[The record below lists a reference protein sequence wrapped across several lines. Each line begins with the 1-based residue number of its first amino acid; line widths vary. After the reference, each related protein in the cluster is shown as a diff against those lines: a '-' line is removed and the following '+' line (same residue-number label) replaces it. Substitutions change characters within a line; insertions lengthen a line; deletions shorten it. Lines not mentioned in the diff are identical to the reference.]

1 MAENDGA
8 DNSIDKVGIFFIF
21 KGGIWKNTELA
32 KELKAKDG
40 LERFLSLAS
49 GNLLNP
55 RAYTPD
61 LMEYSRE
68 LYEESKAKAT
78 FLRMQLERLKLQ
90 ERSNIAGNG
99 HNKDNNNIEDK
110 NESKIADLMYRLR
123 KEAALIA
130 GANSMLKL
138 FGEQKK
144 PDQKSVMNAHE
155 TCALANEKLDLIR
168 LALKKYSSDFLLI
181 LFHFCIFSEQLPHE
195 SPKRENVCREINE
208 FSALG
213 QRQSSGDSPTHG
225 SVNTINSD
233 RKNSVDIDNHQ
244 HTWLDQRPQ
253 LYTQTQY
260 LLAVSGKL
268 ELRLIGCQDLLNKV
282 DLQNGKNKF
291 IGKLFRQQSNSKM
304 IQAEEVYAS
313 IRIDNKLI
321 SSTKSKL
328 MGPNCW
334 DQNFSIELD
343 RAKELEIELFYKDK
357 RQMCA
362 FTVLKLG
369 DLIDKSHN
377 TGKHILLEPQGILF
391 LEQFYLDPTVSRKP
405 NLQRQKKIFMVKELK
420 TKADTRKQLGPSVL
434 GRLVNKSNSAAQQFE
449 PVVSIG
455 PTDIDTSTKEIELTK
470 RQGGYRE
477 IPGKKLPT
485 PSLNLREHTKHLEI
499 ISPQAL
505 SIDHFRL
512 ISVLGRGHF
521 GKVILSQYKPTSD
534 YYAIKILKKGD
545 ILARYEVESLMV
557 EKRILEIASSSKHP
571 FLVNLFAGFQSREHV
586 FFVMEYAMGGD
597 LMRHIHDDIFT
608 EERACFYA
616 ACVLLGLEFLHTN
629 KIVYRDL
636 KLDNLILD
644 REGYVKLADFGLCKE
659 GMGPNDRTSTFCGT
673 PEFLAPEVLTEN
685 SYTRAIDWWGLGVLI
700 FEMLVG
706 EPPFSGADEEEIF
719 DSIVNDEVHYPQ
731 FLSIESIAIMRRLM
745 RKKPEKRLGASE
757 EDAKEIKKQRFF
769 VHIQWEWEKL
779 LNKQIKP
786 KFVPSIAHPEDVS
799 NFDEEFTNER
809 ARFSSA
815 KSKREI
821 TDADNELFREFDFC
835 NLRC

>member
-1 MAENDGA
+1 MAENDGNNVA
-8 DNSIDKVGIFFIF
+8 IVESPAKSESPLSSREEFGRIQK
-21 KGGIWKNTELA
+21 ELA

-68 LYEESKAKAT
+68 LYEESKAKTT

-90 ERSNIAGNG
+90 ERSNVAGNG
-99 HNKDNNNIEDK
+99 RESDGDSTENK

-168 LALKKYSSDFLLI
+168 LALKKYS
-181 LFHFCIFSEQLPHE
+181 EQLPHE
-195 SPKRENVCREINE
+195 SPKREHVCREINE

-213 QRQSSGDSPTHG
+213 QRQSSCDSPTHG
-225 SVNTINSD
+225 NANTFNSD

-244 HTWLDQRPQ
+244 QHSWLDQRPQ

-268 ELRLIGCQDLLNKV
+268 ELRLIGCQDLLNKI
-282 DLQNGKNKF
+282 DLQVGKSKS

-304 IQAEEVYAS
+304 IQAEVYAS

-328 MGPNCW
+328 MGPSCW
-334 DQNFSIELD
+334 DQSFSIELD

-362 FTVLKLG
+362 FSVLKLG
-369 DLIDKSHN
+369 DLIDKSQN
-377 TGKHILLEPQGILF
+377 AGKHVLLEPQGILF
-391 LEQFYLDPTVSRKP
+391 LEHFYLDPTVSRKP

-455 PTDIDTSTKEIELTK
+455 PNDNETSSKEVESTK
-470 RQGGYRE
+470 RFGGNHQN
-477 IPGKKLPT
+477 KKHSYT
-485 PSLNLREHTKHLEI
+485 PLNLRDHTKQLEI
-499 ISPQAL
+499 TPPQSL
-505 SIDHFRL
+505 SIDQFRL

-644 REGYVKLADFGLCKE
+644 KEGYVKLADFGLCKE
-659 GMGPNDRTSTFCGT
+659 GMGPTDRTSTFCGT

-731 FLSIESIAIMRRLM
+731 FLSIESIAIMRR
-745 RKKPEKRLGASE
+745 KPEKRLGASE

-779 LNKQIKP
+779 LSKQIRP

-799 NFDEEFTNER
+799 NFDEEFTNEH

>member
-1 MAENDGA
+1 MAENDGNNVA
-8 DNSIDKVGIFFIF
+8 IVESPAKSESPLSSREEFGRIQK
-21 KGGIWKNTELA
+21 ELA

-68 LYEESKAKAT
+68 LYEESKAKTT

-99 HNKDNNNIEDK
+99 RESDGDSTENK

-168 LALKKYSSDFLLI
+168 LALKKYS
-181 LFHFCIFSEQLPHE
+181 EQLPHE
-195 SPKRENVCREINE
+195 SPKREHVCREINE

-213 QRQSSGDSPTHG
+213 QRQSSCDSPTH
-225 SVNTINSD
+225 VNANTFNSD

-244 HTWLDQRPQ
+244 QHSWLDQRPQ

-268 ELRLIGCQDLLNKV
+268 ELRLIGCQDLLNKI
-282 DLQNGKNKF
+282 DLQVGKSKS

-328 MGPNCW
+328 MGPSCW
-334 DQNFSIELD
+334 DQSFSIELD

-362 FTVLKLG
+362 FSVLKLG
-369 DLIDKSHN
+369 DLIDKSQN
-377 TGKHILLEPQGILF
+377 AGKHVLLEPQGILF
-391 LEQFYLDPTVSRKP
+391 LEHFYLDPTVSRKP

-455 PTDIDTSTKEIELTK
+455 PNDNETSSKEVESTK
-470 RQGGYRE
+470 RVGGNHQN
-477 IPGKKLPT
+477 KKHSYT
-485 PSLNLREHTKHLEI
+485 PLNLRDHTKQLEI
-499 ISPQAL
+499 IPPQSL
-505 SIDHFRL
+505 SIDQFRL

-644 REGYVKLADFGLCKE
+644 KEGYVKLADFGLCKE
-659 GMGPNDRTSTFCGT
+659 GMGPTDRTSTFCGT

-779 LNKQIKP
+779 LSKQIRP

-799 NFDEEFTNER
+799 NFDEEFTNEH

>member
-1 MAENDGA
+1 
-8 DNSIDKVGIFFIF
+8 
-21 KGGIWKNTELA
+21 
-32 KELKAKDG
+32 
-40 LERFLSLAS
+40 
-49 GNLLNP
+49 
-55 RAYTPD
+55 
-61 LMEYSRE
+61 
-68 LYEESKAKAT
+68 
-78 FLRMQLERLKLQ
+78 
-90 ERSNIAGNG
+90 
-99 HNKDNNNIEDK
+99 
-110 NESKIADLMYRLR
+110 MYRLR

-168 LALKKYSSDFLLI
+168 LALKKYS
-181 LFHFCIFSEQLPHE
+181 EQLPHE
-195 SPKRENVCREINE
+195 SPKREHVCREINE

-213 QRQSSGDSPTHG
+213 QRQSSCDSPTHG
-225 SVNTINSD
+225 NANTFNSD

-244 HTWLDQRPQ
+244 QHSWLDQRPQ

-268 ELRLIGCQDLLNKV
+268 ELRLIGCQDLLNKI
-282 DLQNGKNKF
+282 DLQVGKSKS

-328 MGPNCW
+328 MGPSCW
-334 DQNFSIELD
+334 DQSFSIELD

-362 FTVLKLG
+362 FAVLKLG
-369 DLIDKSHN
+369 DLIDKSQN
-377 TGKHILLEPQGILF
+377 AGKHILLEPQGILF
-391 LEQFYLDPTVSRKP
+391 LEHFYLDPTVSRKP

-455 PTDIDTSTKEIELTK
+455 PNDNETSSKEVESTK
-470 RQGGYRE
+470 RFGGNHQN
-477 IPGKKLPT
+477 KKHSYT
-485 PSLNLREHTKHLEI
+485 PLNLRDHTKQLEI
-499 ISPQAL
+499 IPPQSL
-505 SIDHFRL
+505 SIDQFRL

-644 REGYVKLADFGLCKE
+644 KEGYVKLADFGLCKE
-659 GMGPNDRTSTFCGT
+659 GMGPTDRTSTFCGT

-731 FLSIESIAIMRRLM
+731 FLSIESIAIMRR
-745 RKKPEKRLGASE
+745 KPEKRLGASE

-779 LNKQIKP
+779 LSKQIRP

-799 NFDEEFTNER
+799 NFDEEFTNEH